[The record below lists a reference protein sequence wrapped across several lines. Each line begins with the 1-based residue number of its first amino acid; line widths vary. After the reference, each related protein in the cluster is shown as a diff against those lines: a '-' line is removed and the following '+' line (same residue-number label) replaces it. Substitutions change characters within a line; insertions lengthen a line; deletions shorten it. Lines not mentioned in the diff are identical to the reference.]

1 MRYHIIHRTICQYD
15 SPVSVCHYHA
25 KLTPRRLPDQECP
38 WHEITIR
45 PEPLHRYTRHDDYG
59 NAVTYFE
66 IEGAHEQLEV
76 VAHCL
81 VKNRPTPYV
90 DPALS
95 PPWEEVR
102 TACARSEWSAAGP
115 VAEFV
120 CRSPLIAP
128 TEEMRHYAQHSFAP
142 GVPILQAALDL
153 NHRIFDDFT
162 FDPSATNAA
171 TPIHES
177 WKKKR
182 GVCQDYAQVMIA
194 CLRSIGLPA
203 RYVSGYLETLPPPGQ
218 QKLIGADASHAWL
231 AIWCGEELGWMDL
244 DPTNDLMPSTR
255 HITLAWGRD
264 FSDVSPLRGVTLGA
278 GNQQIIVAVDVNGDP
293 D

>member
-1 MRYHIIHRTICQYD
+1 MRYHVIHRTLCRYD

-25 KLTPRRLPDQECP
+25 KLIPRRLPNQHCP

-45 PEPLHRYTRHDDYG
+45 PDCLHRSTRRDAYG
-59 NAVTYFE
+59 NTVMYFE
-66 IEGAHEQLEV
+66 IEGAHEELEV
-76 VAHCL
+76 ISRCL
-81 VKNRPTPYV
+81 VEMEPNPEVVPSSTV
-90 DPALS
+90 
-95 PPWEEVR
+95 PWEWVR
-102 TACARSEWSAAGP
+102 DVCQTSQWSSASAA
-115 VAEFV
+115 AEFV
-120 CRSPLIAP
+120 CESPLIHP
-128 TEEMRHYAQHSFAP
+128 LEEMRVYALQSFTPAR
-142 GVPILQAALDL
+142 PILEAALEL
-153 NHRIFDDFT
+153 NHRICEDFT
-162 FDPSATNAA
+162 FDPTATHVA

-177 WKKKR
+177 WEKKR

-231 AIWCGEELGWMDL
+231 SVWCGDQWGWMDL
-244 DPTNDLMPSTR
+244 DPTNDVMPSLR

-278 GNQQIIVAVDVNGDP
+278 GNQKILVAVDVIP
-293 D
+293 DL